1 MTGRRL
7 SGAATVLV
15 LLAAVLGWLFFY
27 SSVFGLDRIDVRG
40 AHGLSVTTVE
50 EVLSIPKGTPLARL
64 NLSAAETALENITGV
79 ESASVTRDW
88 PGTLVVRLIERSAV
102 AAVDVD
108 GMTWLVDRFGVLF
121 AQVSALPEGV
131 VRLETNT
138 DGSPDPRA
146 ITAAVQVIDA
156 LTPEIRAIL
165 VQITVPTPSG
175 IELELTEGRTVIWG
189 TSEDSDRKSR
199 ILSGLLAGGI
209 VGTIF
214 DVSAPTSAVI
224 R

>member
-1 MTGRRL
+1 MTDRRL
-7 SGAATVLV
+7 SGAAAVLV

-40 AHGLSVTTVE
+40 AQGLSVTTVE

-138 DGSPDPRA
+138 DGRPDPRA

-156 LTPEIRAIL
+156 LAPEIRAIL
-165 VQITVPTPSG
+165 VQITVPTPIG